1 MHPFSGQP
9 DSMFKDYSLRRE
21 DDLAATTDD
30 LLQMGM
36 KMAKPWLMYRLDL
49 ASKLSQVLILLQLWI
64 DGLVMAMTM
73 TLVL

>member
-1 MHPFSGQP
+1 
-9 DSMFKDYSLRRE
+9 MFKDHSLRRE
-21 DDLAATTDD
+21 DDLAATIDH

-36 KMAKPWLMYRLDL
+36 KMAETWLMYRLDL
-49 ASKLSQVLILLQLWI
+49 ASYFSQVLIFLQLSI